1 MQKVVFLVDMNAFFI
16 SCEMIRNPSLAG
28 KPSAVA
34 GDPKKRAGI
43 ILAANYEARAYGVK
57 TAMVIK
63 DALRLC
69 PNLVLVPPDH
79 NYYESKS
86 KQVMDLLS
94 GYTPMVE
101 QNSIDEA
108 YLDMTGTE
116 MLFGKPFEAANQI
129 MNEIKNTLG
138 LWCSI
143 GIAENK
149 FLAKMASEM
158 KKPLG
163 ITELWQQDVPHKLW
177 PLSIKSMYGIGVK
190 TAEKLYML
198 GIQTIGQLA
207 KYDKSILVKKF
218 GKYGNE
224 LHDRANGQDTSPVQ
238 PHTEGDM
245 KSIGR
250 STTLPEDITDIE
262 KAKTIL
268 MELAEDIGMTARRF
282 GKCGNTVQITIK
294 YSDFESITRQTNVHK
309 TCVTKDIYLAGCN
322 LLEHNWNK
330 FHPVRL
336 LGISL
341 SGFEKD
347 CTEGQL
353 SIFDVVEDIKK
364 DDKHTKHEN
373 IDRTLDAIRN
383 RHGFAKI
390 GRAALINSKK
400 KRDL

>member
-1 MQKVVFLVDMNAFFI
+1 MQKVVFLVDMNAFYI
-16 SCEMIRNPSLAG
+16 SCEIIRNPSLAG
-28 KPSAVA
+28 RPSAVA
-34 GDPKKRAGI
+34 GDPKRRAGI

-63 DALRLC
+63 DAIRLC
-69 PNLVLVPPDH
+69 PDLALVPPDH
-79 NYYESKS
+79 NYYEAKS
-86 KQVMDLLS
+86 KEVMELLS
-94 GYTPMVE
+94 SYTPLVE

-108 YLDMTGTE
+108 YLDMTGAE
-116 MLFGKPFEAANQI
+116 LLFGKPVDAANRI
-129 MNEIKNTLG
+129 MNQIKNELG

-163 ITELWQQDVPHKLW
+163 IVELWHHDIPHKLW
-177 PLSIKSMYGIGVK
+177 SLPVKSMYGVGAK
-190 TAEKLYML
+190 TAEKLNML

-207 KYDKSILVKKF
+207 HYDKSLLVKKF

-224 LHDRANGQDTSPVQ
+224 LYDRANGRDTTPVQ

-262 KAKTIL
+262 RAKVIL
-268 MELAEDIGMTARRF
+268 MELSEDVGMTARRF

-294 YSDFESITRQTNVHK
+294 YSDFESVTRQTNIQE
-309 TCVTKDIYLAGCN
+309 TCATKDIYKAGCY
-322 LLEHNWNK
+322 LLEHNWNS
-330 FHPVRL
+330 FRPVRL

-341 SGFEKD
+341 SGFDKD

-353 SIFDVVEDIKK
+353 SIFDIVDDKKYDTPKK
-364 DDKHTKHEN
+364 DER
-373 IDRTLDAIRN
+373 IDRALDASRN
-383 RHGFAKI
+383 RYGFGKI
-390 GRAALINSKK
+390 GRAALIRNK
-400 KRDL
+400 KRDV